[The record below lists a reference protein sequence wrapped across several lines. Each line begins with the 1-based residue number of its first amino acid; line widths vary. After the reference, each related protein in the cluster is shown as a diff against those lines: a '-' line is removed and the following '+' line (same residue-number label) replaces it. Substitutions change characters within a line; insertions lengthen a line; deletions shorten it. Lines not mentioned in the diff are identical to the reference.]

1 MIFAKCMLQ
10 AQISEMRKQLTGE
23 VPSYLTGVLLVFV
36 LELQLEKE
44 TLLFE
49 RTERAR

>member
-1 MIFAKCMLQ
+1 MRPISVLKMSTRRC
-10 AQISEMRKQLTGE
+10 AQFISV

>member
-1 MIFAKCMLQ
+1 MLAEYMLQ
-10 AQISEMRKQLTGE
+10 EQQLIGE
-23 VPSYLTGVLLVFV
+23 VPSYLAGILLVLV